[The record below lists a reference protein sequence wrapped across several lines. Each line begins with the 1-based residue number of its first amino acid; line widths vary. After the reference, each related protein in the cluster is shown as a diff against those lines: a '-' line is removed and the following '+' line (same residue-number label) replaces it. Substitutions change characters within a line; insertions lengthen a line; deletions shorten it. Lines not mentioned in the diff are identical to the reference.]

1 MRIKTLLAAFVLMA
15 VPGFAY
21 AECSWG
27 RAHELTMSCAEGST
41 WDAASQT
48 CVPTATS

>member
-1 MRIKTLLAAFVLMA
+1 MRIKSLLAAFVLMA

-27 RAHELTMSCAEGST
+27 AAYETTMSCAQGT
-41 WDAASQT
+41 AWDANAQT

>member
-1 MRIKTLLAAFVLMA
+1 MRMKTLLAAFVLMA

-27 RAHELTMSCAEGST
+27 RVHEVTMSCSDGT
-41 WDAASQT
+41 VWDAASQS
-48 CVPTATS
+48 CVTSATS

>member
-27 RAHELTMSCAEGST
+27 AGHEVTMSCADGTS
-41 WDAASQT
+41 WDADAQA

>member
-27 RAHELTMSCAEGST
+27 SHEVTMSCADGAT
-41 WDAASQT
+41 WDAETQA
-48 CVPTATS
+48 CIPTATS

>member
-1 MRIKTLLAAFVLMA
+1 MRIKTLLAAFVLTA

-21 AECSWG
+21 AECNWG
-27 RAHELTMSCAEGST
+27 SHQATMSCADGAT
-41 WDAASQT
+41 WDAEAQA

>member
-1 MRIKTLLAAFVLMA
+1 MRIKTLLAAFVLTA
-15 VPGFAY
+15 LPGFAY

-27 RAHELTMSCAEGST
+27 GAQEVTMSCAEGTS

-48 CVPTATS
+48 CVTSATS